1 MRLIREE
8 AIVLRC
14 RPYLEAD
21 VIVSLF
27 TKGEGRLTA
36 MARGAQKSKK
46 RFGNSLE
53 LGSHLNVV
61 IEEHPRREMVVLRE
75 SAVQMPI
82 PAWRRHWE
90 TIAVSSFALELALKT
105 VPEKQEAAKKFSAL
119 RDFLSGLNPATAAN
133 DLLQFEHLWLKL
145 TGWEPDMKQCGVCGK
160 NFSGTKPLEILDHY
174 WLHILGKPL
183 MSAKLLAEA
192 L

>member
-53 LGSHLNVV
+53 QGSHLNVV
-61 IEEHPRREMVVLRE
+61 IEEHPRREMSVLRE
-75 SAVQMPI
+75 AAVQMPI
-82 PAWRRHWE
+82 PGWRRHWE
-90 TIAVSSFALELALKT
+90 TIVVCGFALELALKT
-105 VPEKQEAAKKFSAL
+105 VPEKQQAAQKFSAL
-119 RDFLSGLNPATAAN
+119 QGFLAGLKPETAAN
-133 DLLQFEHLWLKL
+133 DLLQFQHLWLKL
-145 TGWEPDMKQCGVCGK
+145 TGWEPDMERCGVCGR
-160 NFSGTKPLEILDHY
+160 NFGKTKALEILDHY